1 MQKVRGRLL
10 SQFWEKPITDEQTNE
25 RRNERTNE
33 PTRMKLQDLSSE
45 IDRSKKVNTKDVN
58 TVNIS
63 MRVPA
68 INEMIL

>member
-1 MQKVRGRLL
+1 M

-58 TVNIS
+58 TANIS